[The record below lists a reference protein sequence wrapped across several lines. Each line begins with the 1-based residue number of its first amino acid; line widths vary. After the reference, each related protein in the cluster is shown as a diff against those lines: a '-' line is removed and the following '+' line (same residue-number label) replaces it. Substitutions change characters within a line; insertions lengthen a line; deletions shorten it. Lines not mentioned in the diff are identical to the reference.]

1 MFKDVKD
8 TAIFIIGIFSVV
20 ASLFFIGDML
30 NDPIQIQ
37 INHIE
42 EKIDTLEEKIDTKVG
57 GLEEKID
64 TKVGG
69 LEEKI
74 DNMAEQ
80 NKIIIQALKIK
91 GIHITKAGQ

>member
-42 EKIDTLEEKIDTKVG
+42 EKIDTLEEKID
-57 GLEEKID
+57 
-64 TKVGG
+64 
-69 LEEKI
+69 
-74 DNMAEQ
+74 NMAEQ